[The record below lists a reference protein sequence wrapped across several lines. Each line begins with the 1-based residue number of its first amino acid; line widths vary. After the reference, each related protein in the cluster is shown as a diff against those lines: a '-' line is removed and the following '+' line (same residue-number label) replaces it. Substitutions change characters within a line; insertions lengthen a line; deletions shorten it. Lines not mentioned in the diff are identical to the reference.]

1 MRFLLFGSIINRVSE
16 RISNSNIYNTMK
28 DIILMII
35 AAVAIVTVALPVA
48 TFVAGY
54 VIGLT
59 FLN

>member
-1 MRFLLFGSIINRVSE
+1 
-16 RISNSNIYNTMK
+16 MK